1 MAMGEIKELPKSWA
15 MLGGDGP
22 ESYTQN
28 SSYQKGVV
36 DASMEMVD
44 DGIMEKLDLK
54 SIGFE
59 STNDTFR
66 IADFGCSVGPNTFFA
81 VENIMKAV
89 EHKHHAQFNNSAV
102 LSGFQVFFNDVTTN
116 DFNTLFKALHSNEK
130 YFSAGVPGTFFGR
143 LLPRSTLHFAHSSY
157 CLHWLSKVPREVL
170 DSESPAWNKGSI
182 QCDGLKKEV
191 TKAYSAQF
199 QSDMNTFLKARAQE
213 IVGGGLMV
221 IITGGLPD
229 GVLMSQA
236 GIGMYYDLLGSCL
249 IDMAELGV
257 ISEEKLDSFNLPLYY
272 SSSTEIEEI
281 IKANGNFSIERMDS
295 LSHNIWKTSKET
307 KIKVSVSGGRAVFQG
322 LLEDHFGREVA
333 EKTFEN
339 FETKLDENFSIID
352 GAAHEHIDHF
362 ILLKRNV
369 N

>member
-1 MAMGEIKELPKSWA
+1 
-15 MLGGDGP
+15 
-22 ESYTQN
+22 
-28 SSYQKGVV
+28 
-36 DASMEMVD
+36 MEMVD

-54 SIGFE
+54 TLGFE
-59 STNDTFR
+59 STNDKFR

-89 EHKHHAQFNNSAV
+89 EHKHLAQFNNSAA

-130 YFSAGVPGTFFGR
+130 Y
-143 LLPRSTLHFAHSSY
+143 
-157 CLHWLSKVPREVL
+157 
-170 DSESPAWNKGSI
+170 
-182 QCDGLKKEV
+182 
-191 TKAYSAQF
+191 
-199 QSDMNTFLKARAQE
+199 
-213 IVGGGLMV
+213 
-221 IITGGLPD
+221 
-229 GVLMSQA
+229 
-236 GIGMYYDLLGSCL
+236 
-249 IDMAELGV
+249 
-257 ISEEKLDSFNLPLYY
+257 LPLYY
-272 SSSTEIEEI
+272 SSSKEIEEI

-295 LSHNIWKTSKET
+295 LSHNIWKTSRET
-307 KIKVSVSGGRAVFQG
+307 KIKVSVTGGRAVFQG

>member
-1 MAMGEIKELPKSWA
+1 MAIGEIKELPKSWA

-22 ESYTQN
+22 ESYTLN

-54 SIGFE
+54 SLGFE

-89 EHKHHAQFNNSAV
+89 EHKHHAQFNNSAA

-130 YFSAGVPGTFFGR
+130 YFSAGLPGTFFGR
-143 LLPRSTLHFAHSSY
+143 LLPRSTLHSRQRVS
-157 CLHWLSKVPREVL
+157 
-170 DSESPAWNKGSI
+170 
-182 QCDGLKKEV
+182 
-191 TKAYSAQF
+191 
-199 QSDMNTFLKARAQE
+199 
-213 IVGGGLMV
+213 
-221 IITGGLPD
+221 
-229 GVLMSQA
+229 
-236 GIGMYYDLLGSCL
+236 
-249 IDMAELGV
+249 
-257 ISEEKLDSFNLPLYY
+257 
-272 SSSTEIEEI
+272 
-281 IKANGNFSIERMDS
+281 RMEHAAA
-295 LSHNIWKTSKET
+295 SHNIWKTSRET
-307 KIKVSVSGGRAVFQG
+307 KIKVSVTGGRAVFQG
-322 LLEDHFGREVA
+322 LLEDHFGREVT